1 MAMNLL
7 ASLSQI
13 QEGTVKF
20 FQSFAGWG
28 VIAIVVE
35 VLMLFTL
42 TFFVSKVLRD
52 NDATKL
58 MIAYWIIL
66 VLGGVLHLVA
76 TDVMDK
82 TIFVLFI
89 LLVSSIMLIMFN
101 TEIKK
106 SVWDT
111 HKADTFSSNKRSGGN
126 SDIRTP
132 EETLACITAINDA
145 VNNMRKSKTGA
156 LIVLSKGN
164 LPKAVLQSGTKID
177 AEISKQL
184 IEGIFFPNSPL
195 HDCAMVIHGHK
206 IQAAGCFLPLTQKTS
221 YPKEYGTRHRAAIGI
236 TEVAN
241 VISLV
246 VSEETGIISIV
257 KQGNV
262 TRYADYEML
271 MNALRD
277 DYYWQ
282 EMPLSDK
289 KRNNSNWR

>member
-35 VLMLFTL
+35 VLMLFML

-111 HKADTFSSNKRSGGN
+111 HKADTFSSSKRSGGN

-184 IEGIFFPNSPL
+184 IEGVFFPNSPL

-206 IQAAGCFLPLTQKTS
+206 IQAAGCTLPLTQKTNF
-221 YPKEYGTRHRAAIGI
+221 PKEFGSRHKSAIGI

-241 VISLV
+241 VIAIV
-246 VSEETGIISIV
+246 VSEETGIVSV
-257 KQGNV
+257 AKKGEV
-262 TRYADYEML
+262 TRFVEYDTLNDILKE
-271 MNALRD
+271 
-277 DYYWQ
+277 YYWND
-282 EMPLSDK
+282 LYSSNKK
-289 KRNNSNWR
+289 KRGQ

>member
-111 HKADTFSSNKRSGGN
+111 HKADTFSSSKRSGGN

-156 LIVLSKGN
+156 LIVLSTGN

-184 IEGIFFPNSPL
+184 IEGVFFPNSPL

-206 IQAAGCFLPLTQKTS
+206 IQAAGCTLPLTQKTNF
-221 YPKEYGTRHRAAIGI
+221 PKEFGSRHKSAIGI

-241 VISLV
+241 VIAIV
-246 VSEETGIISIV
+246 VSEETGIVSV
-257 KQGNV
+257 AKKGEV
-262 TRYADYEML
+262 TRFVEYDTLNDILKE
-271 MNALRD
+271 
-277 DYYWQ
+277 YYWND
-282 EMPLSDK
+282 LYSSNKK
-289 KRNNSNWR
+289 KRGQ

>member
-1 MAMNLL
+1 MSMNLL

-111 HKADTFSSNKRSGGN
+111 HKADTFSSSKRSGGN

-206 IQAAGCFLPLTQKTS
+206 IQAAGCTLPLTQKTNF
-221 YPKEYGTRHRAAIGI
+221 PKEFGSRHKSAIGI

-241 VISLV
+241 VIAIV
-246 VSEETGIISIV
+246 VSEETGIVSV
-257 KQGNV
+257 AKKGEV
-262 TRYADYEML
+262 TRFVEYDTLNDILKE
-271 MNALRD
+271 
-277 DYYWQ
+277 YYWND
-282 EMPLSDK
+282 LYSSNKK
-289 KRNNSNWR
+289 KRGQ

>member
-111 HKADTFSSNKRSGGN
+111 HKADTFSSSKRSGGN

-184 IEGIFFPNSPL
+184 IEGVFFPNSPL

-206 IQAAGCFLPLTQKTS
+206 IQAAGCTLPLTQKTNF
-221 YPKEYGTRHRAAIGI
+221 PKEFGSRHKSAIGI

-241 VISLV
+241 VIAIV
-246 VSEETGIISIV
+246 VSEETGIVSV
-257 KQGNV
+257 AKKGEV
-262 TRYADYEML
+262 TRFVEYDTLNDILKE
-271 MNALRD
+271 
-277 DYYWQ
+277 YYWND
-282 EMPLSDK
+282 LYSSNKK
-289 KRNNSNWR
+289 KRGQ

>member
-111 HKADTFSSNKRSGGN
+111 HKADTFSSSKRSGGN

-132 EETLACITAINDA
+132 EETMACITAINDA

-184 IEGIFFPNSPL
+184 IEGVFFPNSPL

-206 IQAAGCFLPLTQKTS
+206 IQAAGCTLPLTQKTNF
-221 YPKEYGTRHRAAIGI
+221 PKEFGSRHKSAIGI

-241 VISLV
+241 VIAIV
-246 VSEETGIISIV
+246 VSEETGIVSV
-257 KQGNV
+257 AKKGEA
-262 TRYADYEML
+262 TRFVEYDTLNDILKE
-271 MNALRD
+271 
-277 DYYWQ
+277 YYWND
-282 EMPLSDK
+282 LYSSNKK
-289 KRNNSNWR
+289 KRGQ

>member
-66 VLGGVLHLVA
+66 VLGGALHLVA

-111 HKADTFSSNKRSGGN
+111 HKADTFSSSKRSGGN

-184 IEGIFFPNSPL
+184 IEGVFFPNSPL

-206 IQAAGCFLPLTQKTS
+206 IQAAGCTLPLTQKTNF
-221 YPKEYGTRHRAAIGI
+221 PKEFGSRHKSAIGI

-241 VISLV
+241 VIAIV
-246 VSEETGIISIV
+246 VSEETGIVSV
-257 KQGNV
+257 AKKGEV
-262 TRYADYEML
+262 TRFVEYDTLNDILKE
-271 MNALRD
+271 
-277 DYYWQ
+277 YYWND
-282 EMPLSDK
+282 LYSSNKK
-289 KRNNSNWR
+289 KRGQ

>member
-111 HKADTFSSNKRSGGN
+111 HKADTFSSSKRSGGN

-206 IQAAGCFLPLTQKTS
+206 IQAAGCTLPLTQKTNF
-221 YPKEYGTRHRAAIGI
+221 PKEFGSRHKSAIGI

-241 VISLV
+241 VIAIV
-246 VSEETGIISIV
+246 VSEETGIVSV
-257 KQGNV
+257 AKKGEV
-262 TRYADYEML
+262 TRFVEYDTLNDILKE
-271 MNALRD
+271 
-277 DYYWQ
+277 YYWND
-282 EMPLSDK
+282 LYSSNKK
-289 KRNNSNWR
+289 KRGQ

>member
-1 MAMNLL
+1 MAMNLF

-13 QEGTVKF
+13 QQGAVEF
-20 FQSFAGWG
+20 FQSFADWG
-28 VIAIVVE
+28 VIAIIVE

-66 VLGGVLHLVA
+66 VLGGVLHVVA

-206 IQAAGCFLPLTQKTS
+206 IQAAGCTLPLTQKTNF
-221 YPKEYGTRHRAAIGI
+221 PKEFGSRHKSAIGI

-241 VISLV
+241 VIAIV
-246 VSEETGIISIV
+246 VSEETGIVSV
-257 KQGNV
+257 AKKGEV
-262 TRYADYEML
+262 TRFVEYDTLNDILKE
-271 MNALRD
+271 
-277 DYYWQ
+277 YYWND
-282 EMPLSDK
+282 LYSSNKK
-289 KRNNSNWR
+289 KRGQ

>member
-13 QEGTVKF
+13 QQGAIEF

-28 VIAIVVE
+28 VIAIIVE

-66 VLGGVLHLVA
+66 VLGGVLHVVA

-111 HKADTFSSNKRSGGN
+111 HKADTFSSSKRSGGN

-184 IEGIFFPNSPL
+184 IEGVFFPNSPL

-206 IQAAGCFLPLTQKTS
+206 IQAAGCTLPLTQKTNF
-221 YPKEYGTRHRAAIGI
+221 PKEFGSRHKSAIGI

-241 VISLV
+241 VIAIV
-246 VSEETGIISIV
+246 VSEETGIVSV
-257 KQGNV
+257 AKKGEV
-262 TRYADYEML
+262 TRFVEYDTLNDILKE
-271 MNALRD
+271 
-277 DYYWQ
+277 YYWND
-282 EMPLSDK
+282 LYSSNKK
-289 KRNNSNWR
+289 KRGQ

>member
-111 HKADTFSSNKRSGGN
+111 HKADTFSSSKRSGGN

-132 EETLACITAINDA
+132 EETLACITA
-145 VNNMRKSKTGA
+145 S
-156 LIVLSKGN
+156 
-164 LPKAVLQSGTKID
+164 
-177 AEISKQL
+177 
-184 IEGIFFPNSPL
+184 
-195 HDCAMVIHGHK
+195 
-206 IQAAGCFLPLTQKTS
+206 
-221 YPKEYGTRHRAAIGI
+221 
-236 TEVAN
+236 
-241 VISLV
+241 
-246 VSEETGIISIV
+246 
-257 KQGNV
+257 
-262 TRYADYEML
+262 
-271 MNALRD
+271 
-277 DYYWQ
+277 
-282 EMPLSDK
+282 
-289 KRNNSNWR
+289 

>member
-13 QEGTVKF
+13 QQGTVEF
-20 FQSFAGWG
+20 FKSFAGWG
-28 VIAIVVE
+28 VIAIIVE

-42 TFFVSKVLRD
+42 IFFVSKVLRD

-111 HKADTFSSNKRSGGN
+111 HKADNFSLSKRSGGT

-132 EETLACITAINDA
+132 EETEACITAINDA

-184 IEGIFFPNSPL
+184 IEGVFFPNSPL

-206 IQAAGCFLPLTQKTS
+206 IQAAGCTLPLTQKTNF
-221 YPKEYGTRHRAAIGI
+221 PKEFGSRHKSAIGI

-241 VISLV
+241 VIAIV
-246 VSEETGIISIV
+246 VSEETGIVSV
-257 KQGNV
+257 AKKGEV
-262 TRYADYEML
+262 TRFVEYDRLNEI
-271 MNALRD
+271 LRE
-277 DYYWQ
+277 YYWND
-282 EMPLSDK
+282 LYSSNKK
-289 KRNNSNWR
+289 KRGQ

>member
-20 FQSFAGWG
+20 FQSFEGWG

-111 HKADTFSSNKRSGGN
+111 HKADNFSLSKRSGGN
-126 SDIRTP
+126 SDIRTV
-132 EETLACITAINDA
+132 EETEACITAINDA

-184 IEGIFFPNSPL
+184 IEGVFFPNSPL

-206 IQAAGCFLPLTQKTS
+206 IQAAGCTLPLTQKTNF
-221 YPKEYGTRHRAAIGI
+221 PKEFGSRHKSAIGI

-241 VISLV
+241 VIAIV
-246 VSEETGIISIV
+246 VSEETGIVSV
-257 KQGNV
+257 AKKGEV
-262 TRYADYEML
+262 TRFVEYDTLNDILKE
-271 MNALRD
+271 
-277 DYYWQ
+277 YYWND
-282 EMPLSDK
+282 LYSSNKK
-289 KRNNSNWR
+289 KRGQ

>member
-13 QEGTVKF
+13 QQGAVEF

-28 VIAIVVE
+28 VIAIIVE

-66 VLGGVLHLVA
+66 VLGGVLHVVA

-111 HKADTFSSNKRSGGN
+111 HKADTFSSSKRSGGN

-184 IEGIFFPNSPL
+184 IEGVFFPNSPL

-206 IQAAGCFLPLTQKTS
+206 IQAAGCTLPLTQKTNF
-221 YPKEYGTRHRAAIGI
+221 PKEFGSRHKSAIGI

-241 VISLV
+241 VIAIV
-246 VSEETGIISIV
+246 VSEETGIVSV
-257 KQGNV
+257 AKKGEV
-262 TRYADYEML
+262 TRFVEYDTLNDILKE
-271 MNALRD
+271 
-277 DYYWQ
+277 YYWND
-282 EMPLSDK
+282 LYSSNKK
-289 KRNNSNWR
+289 KRGQ

>member
-1 MAMNLL
+1 MSMNLL

-111 HKADTFSSNKRSGGN
+111 HKADTFSSSKRSGGN

-206 IQAAGCFLPLTQKTS
+206 IQAAGCTLPLTQKTNF
-221 YPKEYGTRHRAAIGI
+221 PKEFGSRHKSAIGI

-241 VISLV
+241 VIAIV
-246 VSEETGIISIV
+246 VSEETGIVSV
-257 KQGNV
+257 AKKGEV
-262 TRYADYEML
+262 TRFVEYDRLNEI
-271 MNALRD
+271 LRE
-277 DYYWQ
+277 YYWND
-282 EMPLSDK
+282 LYSSNKK
-289 KRNNSNWR
+289 KRGQ